1 MPADRGSFLVRVSLL
16 QILVLATAAIG
27 QTPPAG
33 WRAGNAAGLPAWVR
47 IGATQRTRYEY
58 LSDQFRAGLPGEDM
72 ALSML
77 TLVAGEASFEPLFF
91 GAELQDS
98 RMYLDDDNAPLD
110 TTMVNTF
117 ELLQGYAGVDLRDV
131 MMPGAT
137 GRLRGGRVTIDLGSR
152 RLVARNLF
160 RNTINAFTGADLLW
174 ASPAQDAVRVFAV
187 LPVDRRPSD
196 RARLD
201 DNDTEFDDES
211 SDSFFWGIFLASRPL
226 PAALRGEL
234 YVLGLQEQDSGDT
247 ATRDRELVTPGL
259 RVYRAPARGA
269 LDVELEGVAQVGTSR
284 ATARADDVDDLDHLA
299 FFVHLGVGYTLD
311 APWSPRA
318 LLLYDYASG
327 DRDPDDGDNERFDT
341 LFGARRF
348 ELGPTGIYGAFAR
361 SNLNGPGL
369 RVDAKPHAVVDANF
383 QYRPFW
389 LAEKRD
395 AWVAAGVRDP
405 SGDSGDFI
413 GNQIEGRLL
422 WRAVPG
428 NLTLE
433 VGFAHVWLGEFAE
446 TAPNANK
453 TGDPT
458 YFYTQ
463 FEVQI

>member
-1 MPADRGSFLVRVSLL
+1 MIGHRFAPLLLLLVAAA
-16 QILVLATAAIG
+16 ATS
-27 QTPPAG
+27 QTTPPPTPG
-33 WRAGNAAGLPAWVR
+33 WRAGRAAGVPAWFQIR
-47 IGATQRTRYEY
+47 ASQRTRYEY
-58 LSDQFRAGLPGEDM
+58 LTDQFRAGAPGEDM
-72 ALSML
+72 GLSML
-77 TLVAGEASFEPLFF
+77 TLVAGEARFKPLFF
-91 GAELQDS
+91 GAEMQDS
-98 RMYLDDDNAPLD
+98 RLYLDDANAPLD
-110 TTMVNTF
+110 TTLINTF

-131 MMPGAT
+131 LMPGAT
-137 GRLRGGRVTIDLGSR
+137 GSLRGGRVTIDLGSR
-152 RLVARNLF
+152 RLVARNAF

-187 LPVDRRPSD
+187 LPVDRRPND

-211 SDSFFWGIFLASRPL
+211 SDSFLWAVFLASRPL
-226 PAALRGEL
+226 TAGLRGEL

-247 ATRDRELVTPGL
+247 ATRDRELVTPGM
-259 RVYRAPARGA
+259 RVFRAPARA
-269 LDVELEGVAQVGTSR
+269 AVDVELEGVAQTGTSR
-284 ATARADDVDDLDHLA
+284 ATARADDVTDLDHLA
-299 FFVHLGVGYTLD
+299 FFVHFGVGYTFD
-311 APWSPRA
+311 IPWTPRA

-341 LFGARRF
+341 LFGARRW
-348 ELGPTGIYGAFAR
+348 ELGPTGIFGAFAR

-369 RVDAKPHAVVDANF
+369 RTDLRPHSAVEANF

-389 LAEKRD
+389 LAENRD

-405 SGDSGDFI
+405 DGDSGNFI

-422 WRAVPG
+422 WRVVPG

-433 VGFAHVWLGEFAE
+433 LGFAHVWLGEFAE